1 MSNNSSHRSR
11 SSSSSSTD
19 NNNNTNSN
27 PVKRLNSKR
36 PQNFINQAPRILA
49 SIAREEARA
58 EASHSASTST
68 GGKAKKNLPKSKTQK
83 ALEAGRIPR
92 PPNAFIL
99 YRIDKQK
106 EVVEEMREYKL
117 NSMDM
122 SKAWAAKWKA
132 ESDEVKQTY
141 KDRAVAI
148 REALFQKHPEFTF
161 KPWKR
166 DAGMVK
172 NSNGYFDSYD
182 SRFHVTTMEDA
193 ATRGR
198 KKKVAPPPKAGKRKG
213 KKSRSPS
220 TSDSDGGYFR
230 RSLSPLTDED
240 TEMEESYPDQ
250 IFHDTRSQPAD
261 IDSSACN
268 PTAFIPAEHPE
279 ALICEGSIM
288 SAGNLFSSVP
298 SNLGDSLLPEHNVG
312 FQPLGEAS
320 MTASQVFHSES
331 QMPFFSNPLGSG
343 QDKQAFDSSAISNAS
358 LSMQVSMLPPPSTAS
373 QQFVFQQQDAE
384 GRWIP
389 LQVPS
394 QIDPGVWKSVEELLG
409 ADGSFGEG
417 ASSMSFADV
426 PFNAIKDYVPSFPSL
441 LALQHASHRSS
452 PLLPTNPKRFQKTRR
467 TLNQTKWK
475 RRFFILTQTSLLLFR
490 SDAQDEKS
498 ISRLA
503 INSTSDTMVSDEEGA
518 TGRYILEVRTER
530 EAEGAAAKN
539 EDEEASGPGPRI
551 WRLLSENE
559 DVIMGW
565 LIAVQDVIEREQIKA
580 VQSTGNPA
588 PSASASATSTP
599 PPPLSNASTPIS
611 TPPRVSSVKRNPVP
625 LGPVLA
631 MLETKPSSSS
641 SQPGIIP
648 SPSSS
653 KMSSDSPYLAK
664 THIYPTATAATSQVP
679 TAVHHLHHLNPVMDR
694 RPSVNA
700 TVQVTSAVASAAAV
714 PQPVFMHSRSGSH
727 GAMMMPPPA
736 QPQQFVHARTISA
749 GQVPPPPHMMQQ
761 QGYHY
766 QPQQPIYQPQPTT
779 TLHTFN
785 QTPTAMVTASTISPM
800 MLNAT
805 SSLQATNISPTSP
818 TMYSQTSSISS
829 SGSDRVVGAGA
840 GAFSSKY
847 KEVGVT
853 SSGSNSSKKSG
864 GGMDDLMMG
873 GGSSNGSGSSSKK
886 ERKKDAVK
894 GMDALMGGW

>member
-426 PFNAIKDYVPSFPSL
+426 PFNAIKDYVPSFPALDDLFLQDRTVATSVVEPFLVTASNDSTIATTSASEPTSSTSSTSPSKPSRRTTKPPTLDITLAKVSGDDGKPLLSATFSIHPASARLQAPPTATGLFGAASHELSL
-441 LALQHASHRSS
+441 LSLSPASPTTATATAPGKLGSAS
-452 PLLPTNPKRFQKTRR
+452 DVFAKYLCLP
-467 TLNQTKWK
+467 
-475 RRFFILTQTSLLLFR
+475 
-490 SDAQDEKS
+490 
-498 ISRLA
+498 
-503 INSTSDTMVSDEEGA
+503 G
-518 TGRYILEVRTER
+518 
-530 EAEGAAAKN
+530 
-539 EDEEASGPGPRI
+539 
-551 WRLLSENE
+551 
-559 DVIMGW
+559 
-565 LIAVQDVIEREQIKA
+565 
-580 VQSTGNPA
+580 
-588 PSASASATSTP
+588 SASASSGSYVVDHSFKPPSTP
-599 PPPLSNASTPIS
+599 VGLFHRRMSRAFLCS
-611 TPPRVSSVKRNPVP
+611 PVN
-625 LGPVLA
+625 
-631 MLETKPSSSS
+631 
-641 SQPGIIP
+641 P
-648 SPSSS
+648 SPLA
-653 KMSSDSPYLAK
+653 SP
-664 THIYPTATAATSQVP
+664 
-679 TAVHHLHHLNPVMDR
+679 
-694 RPSVNA
+694 
-700 TVQVTSAVASAAAV
+700 
-714 PQPVFMHSRSGSH
+714 G
-727 GAMMMPPPA
+727 
-736 QPQQFVHARTISA
+736 
-749 GQVPPPPHMMQQ
+749 
-761 QGYHY
+761 
-766 QPQQPIYQPQPTT
+766 
-779 TLHTFN
+779 
-785 QTPTAMVTASTISPM
+785 
-800 MLNAT
+800 ML
-805 SSLQATNISPTSP
+805 
-818 TMYSQTSSISS
+818 M
-829 SGSDRVVGAGA
+829 
-840 GAFSSKY
+840 
-847 KEVGVT
+847 
-853 SSGSNSSKKSG
+853 SG
-864 GGMDDLMMG
+864 GA
-873 GGSSNGSGSSSKK
+873 SGNAFKFI
-886 ERKKDAVK
+886 K
-894 GMDALMGGW
+894 G